1 MTSWT
6 DFEAA
11 VPDFAARVRALFER
25 GRHMTLATLRANGA
39 PRISGIECQF
49 TDGEFCF
56 GSMSGAR
63 KSADLE
69 RDPRFAIHSPCVD
82 PVEGK
87 EAEWPGEAKISGR
100 ARSVGPVGGNSESGG
115 GEGDESGG
123 GDEPDGTLFAV
134 EIEEVVFTHL
144 DPEATKLVID
154 WWTSDGGLRRVER
167 T

>member
-11 VPDFAARVRALFER
+11 APDLAAQVRALFER

-100 ARSVGPVGGNSESGG
+100 ARAIGPVA
-115 GEGDESGG
+115 GEAEDAGDEA
-123 GDEPDGTLFAV
+123 DNDAPDGTLFAV
-134 EIEEVVFTHL
+134 DIDEVVFTHL
-144 DPEATKLVID
+144 DPEATKLVIE
-154 WWTSDGGLRRVER
+154 WWTPDRGLRRVER